1 MLLRKTFYLKP
12 KTKMNVGIYWILL
25 NYSLVFILFSNTTV
39 YQSVKCVSYHIV
51 LPKTVVQIEKTICLC
66 AHIVYAQCGVS

>member
-25 NYSLVFILFSNTTV
+25 NYSLVFILLSNTV
-39 YQSVKCVSYHIV
+39 YQSVKCVSYHIE
-51 LPKTVVQIEKTICLC
+51 LPKTTVKIEKTICLC
-66 AHIVYAQCGVS
+66 AYIVYAQCGVS